1 MPKQCCRCAAIWL
14 LPIFANARFVF
25 AALALGVCL
34 TLPSNATVVD
44 AFREPSCARC
54 AGNRGIEYSVAPASA
69 VAAGV
74 HGTITFAGGVADTNY
89 VVVQST
95 QNPRV
100 RITYGGLA
108 AVHVQRGQVVAR
120 GDILGVASG
129 RLHVGVRI
137 SGHISGHI
145 GERYIDPARLA
156 DHAGGA
162 LATGAR
168 PRHRVTLGAV
178 PDRRCVE
185 RGELDSHR

>member
-1 MPKQCCRCAAIWL
+1 MPRRCCKCAATWL
-14 LPIFANARFVF
+14 LPIFANARVVI

-54 AGNRGIEYSVAPASA
+54 AGNRGIEYSVAPATA

-108 AVHVQRGQVVAR
+108 SLHVRRGHPVTR
-120 GDILGVASG
+120 GDILGVSTT
-129 RLHVGVRI
+129 RLHLGVR
-137 SGHISGHI
+137 I